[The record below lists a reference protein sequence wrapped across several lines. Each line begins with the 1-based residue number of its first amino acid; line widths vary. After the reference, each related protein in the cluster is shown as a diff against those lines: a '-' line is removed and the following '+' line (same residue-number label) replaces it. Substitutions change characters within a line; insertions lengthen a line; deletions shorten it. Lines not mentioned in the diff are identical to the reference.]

1 MTQQSNFLTKA
12 LQAISVLL
20 IAATF
25 VGLGI
30 WQLQR
35 AADLKNSLKVAT
47 TIDSTVVP
55 LESVTAPREAIP
67 AAALNKNVSATGHYI
82 ANFRAPNQI
91 DGAGKQSDWEV
102 ALLQIGTN
110 SAILV
115 VRGLWSERL
124 LNPDIQQSMNIDV
137 TGLLVAS
144 QYGDRAE
151 NAPGVISRLDSA
163 VVTSITDLDLYDGY
177 ILATSEAT
185 RDQKLE
191 RTRVTP
197 EKLQSKIPGF
207 RPSCLVARASIA
219 ASTWSLMRPAASPCS
234 KVSSMAAWPWGRPK

>member
-1 MTQQSNFLTKA
+1 MTQPSNLLTKA
-12 LQAISVLL
+12 FQAIAVVL
-20 IAATF
+20 IAAIF
-25 VGLGI
+25 VGLGL

-35 AADLKNSLKVAT
+35 AADLKKSLKVAT

-55 LESVTAPREAIP
+55 LQSVISPRESIP
-67 AAALNKNVSATGHYI
+67 PTALNRTVSVSGHYI
-82 ANFRAPNQI
+82 ANFKAPNQV
-91 DGAGKQSDWEV
+91 DGKGQQSDWEV
-102 ALLQIGTN
+102 ALLQVGIN

-144 QYGDRAE
+144 QFADRAE

-163 VVTSITDLDLYDGY
+163 VVTSLTNLDLFDGY
-177 ILATSEAT
+177 VLASNEST
-185 RDQKLE
+185 RTGVLD

-197 EKLQSKIPGF
+197 EKLTSRIPGF
-207 RPSCLVARASIA
+207 YWQHLSYVVI
-219 ASTWSLMRPAASPCS
+219 WWLMAGVVLYLPFYRRRVTP
-234 KVSSMAAWPWGRPK
+234 

>member
-12 LQAISVLL
+12 LQAVAVLL
-20 IAATF
+20 IAAIF

-55 LESVTAPREAIP
+55 LESVTAPRESIP
-67 AAALNKNVSATGHYI
+67 AKAMNKTVSATGHYI
-82 ANFRAPNQI
+82 ANFRAPNQV

-102 ALLQIGTN
+102 ALLQIGTD

-144 QYGDRAE
+144 QFGDRAE
-151 NAPGVISRLDSA
+151 NSPGVISRLDSA
-163 VVTSITDLDLYDGY
+163 VITSLTDLDLYDGY
-177 ILATSEAT
+177 ILATTEST
-185 RDQKLE
+185 RDQKLD
-191 RTRVTP
+191 RTRLTP

-207 RPSCLVARASIA
+207 YWQHLSYVVI
-219 ASTWSLMRPAASPCS
+219 WWLMAGVVLYLPFYRRRVTP
-234 KVSSMAAWPWGRPK
+234 

>member
-1 MTQQSNFLTKA
+1 MTQQSNFLSKA
-12 LQAISVLL
+12 LQGVAVLL
-20 IAATF
+20 IAAVF
-25 VGLGI
+25 VGLGV

-35 AADLKNSLKVAT
+35 AADLKSSLKVAT
-47 TIDSTVVP
+47 TIDTTVVP

-67 AAALNKNVSATGHYI
+67 AKALNRTISATGHYI
-82 ANFRAPNQI
+82 ANFRAPNQV

-102 ALLQIGTN
+102 ALLQIGTD

-124 LNPDIQQSMNIDV
+124 LNPDIQQSMNIEV

-144 QYGDRAE
+144 QFGDRAE

-163 VVTSITDLDLYDGY
+163 VVTSLTDLDLYDGY
-177 ILATSEAT
+177 ILATGEST

-207 RPSCLVARASIA
+207 YWQHLSYVVI
-219 ASTWSLMRPAASPCS
+219 WWLMAGVVLYLPFYRRRVTP
-234 KVSSMAAWPWGRPK
+234 